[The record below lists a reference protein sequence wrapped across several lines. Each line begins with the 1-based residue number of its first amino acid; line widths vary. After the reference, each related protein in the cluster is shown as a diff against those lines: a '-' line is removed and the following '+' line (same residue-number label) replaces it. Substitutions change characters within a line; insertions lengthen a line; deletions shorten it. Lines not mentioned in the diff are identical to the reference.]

1 MNLRVSRDPADAVN
15 QPSTESDATPGAT
28 SGAPAPAPAPIPA
41 AAASLPASGLAVRT
55 PTWGPLPAWAAALL
69 LLSLVLAASGLWQAW
84 NTREALRGLELE
96 LVKRQQ
102 DSGQSAQ
109 EALLLARQSQDISR
123 DAAAKLAL
131 VEQRVAEVALQRSQ
145 LEDLIQSLS
154 RSRDENAVADIDASI
169 RVALQQTAITGS
181 AEPLVAAL
189 RNADERLARI
199 NQPRLERL
207 RRALARDLDR
217 VRAVGVPDIGQLL
230 IKLDEAVRL
239 VDELPLIAQ
248 SASTVRQRGTAPL
261 PVAAAASG
269 APGAPAL
276 RPEAPALLDGWA
288 ARFYAWSRPLNHVW
302 TEVRGLLRVTRIGEP
317 EAMLIAPEQGYF
329 LRENLKLRLLNARL
343 SLLSRQLEPAAA
355 DLRSAQASLTR
366 YFDADSRR
374 TQLVDEL
381 LRQVAAQSRQTVLPR
396 PDETLAAIA
405 ASLAGR

>member
-15 QPSTESDATPGAT
+15 QPSTDSDATPGAA

-41 AAASLPASGLAVRT
+41 APAALPAAGLAALGAL
-55 PTWGPLPAWAAALL
+55 PTWALALL
-69 LLSLVLAASGLWQAW
+69 LVSLALAVGGLWQAW
-84 NTREALRGLELE
+84 STRDALRSLELA

-109 EALLLARQSQDISR
+109 EALLLARQSQEISR

-154 RSRDENAVADIDASI
+154 RSRDENAVADIDAGI
-169 RVALQQTAITGS
+169 RVALQQSAITGS

-217 VRAVGVPDIGQLL
+217 VRAVGVPDISQLL

-248 SASTVRQRGTAPL
+248 SASTMRQRPAAPAAL
-261 PVAAAASG
+261 PAAASG
-269 APGAPAL
+269 ATGAAVA
-276 RPEAPALLDGWA
+276 RPEAPALVDGWA

-302 TEVRGLLRVTRIGEP
+302 TEVRGLLRVTRIVEP

>member
-1 MNLRVSRDPADAVN
+1 MPATGLVAVGAALARV
-15 QPSTESDATPGAT
+15 
-28 SGAPAPAPAPIPA
+28 
-41 AAASLPASGLAVRT
+41 
-55 PTWGPLPAWAAALL
+55 PTWVTALL
-69 LLSLVLAASGLWQAW
+69 VLSLLLALGGLWQAW
-84 NTREALRGLELE
+84 TTRSSLRSLELA

-109 EALLLARQSQDISR
+109 EALLLSRQSQEISR

-131 VEQRVAEVALQRSQ
+131 LEQRVAEVSLQRSQ

-154 RSRDENAVADIDASI
+154 RSRDENAVADIDAGI
-169 RVALQQTAITGS
+169 RVALQQSAITGS

-230 IKLDEAVRL
+230 IKIDEAVRL

-248 SASTVRQRGTAPL
+248 SASTMRQRSTAAGAAPAAAST
-261 PVAAAASG
+261 AAAA
-269 APGAPAL
+269 PAAA
-276 RPEAPALLDGWA
+276 RAEPPAVVDGWA
-288 ARFYAWSRPLNHVW
+288 ARFYAWSRPLTQVW

-343 SLLSRQLEPAAA
+343 SLLSRQLDPAAA
-355 DLRSAQASLTR
+355 DLRNAQASLTR
-366 YFDADSRR
+366 YFDSDSRK

-396 PDETLAAIA
+396 PDETLAALA